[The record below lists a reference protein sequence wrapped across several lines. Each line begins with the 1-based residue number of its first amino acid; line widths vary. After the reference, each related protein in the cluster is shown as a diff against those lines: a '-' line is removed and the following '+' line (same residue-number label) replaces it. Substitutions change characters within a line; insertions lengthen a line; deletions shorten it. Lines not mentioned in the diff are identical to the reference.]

1 MPALC
6 GEVPGDAGYDL
17 TEMNPGS
24 VDQDAVSPFDVT
36 HAEDLVLLRIESVP
50 ALE

>member
-6 GEVPGDAGYDL
+6 GEVPGNAGYDL

-24 VDQDAVSPFDVT
+24 VDQDTVSPIEWA
-36 HAEDLVLLRIESVP
+36 HSEDLVRLEIEFVP
-50 ALE
+50 GLE